1 MGLTRMEYEHT
12 HRSQRGTIGSHAQ
25 RQTDSD
31 EIDLSLPEGAALAA
45 LLDRIGY
52 REALRHARNE
62 AEAALMLQAADKL
75 LNSLRGAGYYY

>member
-1 MGLTRMEYEHT
+1 MEYEHT
-12 HRSQRGTIGSHAQ
+12 YRSQRGTIGSHAQ

-62 AEAALMLQAADKL
+62 AEAALMLQAADQL